1 MRPMTSIVLTH
12 PSAGPGATP
21 LALALPPDLLWTDQY
36 GWQQVAQ
43 SKEYTT
49 TGALVLESWAKQ
61 AGQPMA
67 LQGTQ
72 DRAWCARGTLATLR
86 AWAAQPGL
94 VLSLAHRGT
103 TYAVAFDHDTA
114 PITADPLTD
123 LLQGGQ
129 SRYTVRD
136 EAGTVIVDADVDY
149 TDPAD
154 TDPFAVTLRFVIL

>member
-1 MRPMTSIVLTH
+1 MTSIVLTH
-12 PSAGPGATP
+12 PTAGAGATP
-21 LALALPPDLLWTDQY
+21 LALALPPDLLWVDQY

-43 SKEYTT
+43 SKEYTS
-49 TGALVLESWAKQ
+49 TGALLLETWAKQ
-61 AGQPMA
+61 AGQPLT

-86 AWAAQPGL
+86 TWASVPGL

-103 TYAVAFDHDTA
+103 TYSVAFDHDSA
-114 PITADPLTD
+114 PITAEPLTD

-129 SRYTVRD
+129 SRYTVRN
-136 EAGTVIVDADVDY
+136 ELGQTLVDADIDY
-149 TDPAD
+149 TDPRD